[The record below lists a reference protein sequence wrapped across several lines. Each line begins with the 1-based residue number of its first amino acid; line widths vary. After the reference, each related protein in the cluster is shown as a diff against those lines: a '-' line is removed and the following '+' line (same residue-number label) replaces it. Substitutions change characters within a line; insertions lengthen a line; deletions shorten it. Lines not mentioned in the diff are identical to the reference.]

1 MNSEWQEAKTAV
13 ITQNHT
19 SLNSNPAGA
28 IITQLPHPC
37 NKTDQYLES
46 SGLKVLYG
54 TSYIDQTDNK

>member
-28 IITQLPHPC
+28 IITQLPHP
-37 NKTDQYLES
+37 YLQS